1 MVTVKLGA
9 DGAVEL
15 YASAG
20 CPQMIIDVAGWYAS
34 GQPVGSGGFVGVS
47 PARALDTREA
57 GQGPCVGSSARK
69 VVIAGSFGVPA
80 DAGAVALNVTVVSPT
95 AGGFATVWPSGD
107 DKPWASNLN
116 YVSGDVVPNMVTV
129 KLGADGAVELYA
141 SAGCPQMIIDVAGWY
156 ASGQPVGSGGFVGVS
171 PARALDTRGG
181 AGAVCRVICAEGGD
195 RWVVRCPCRRRRSR
209 VERDCRVAHC
219 WGLRDSVAVRR

>member
-1 MVTVKLGA
+1 M
-9 DGAVEL
+9 
-15 YASAG
+15 
-20 CPQMIIDVAGWYAS
+20 
-34 GQPVGSGGFVGVS
+34 
-47 PARALDTREA
+47 
-57 GQGPCVGSSARK
+57 
-69 VVIAGSFGVPA
+69 IAGSFGVPA

-116 YVSGDVVPNMVTV
+116 YVTGDVVPNMVTV

-171 PARALDTRGG
+171 PPRALDTREAGQG
-181 AGAVCRVICAEGGD
+181 PCVGSSPRKVVIAGSFGVPADAGAVALNVTVVSPTAGGSATVWPSGD
-195 RWVVRCPCRRRRSR
+195 DKPWASNLNYVTGDVVPNMVTVKLGADGAVELYSERRLSPDDHRRCGLVQPLASRWA
-209 VERDCRVAHC
+209 RVASL
-219 WGLRDSVAVRR
+219 G